1 MSMEKELQSKFSTR
15 QHMLSKDYEIY
26 YYNEHD
32 TSRVESHTH
41 DYYEFYFFLEGDM
54 SIVIEDVPYPLKYG
68 DMVVIPPNTKH
79 HRIIRDKK
87 IPYRRFVLWVG
98 EEYYRQLVQQSKA
111 YTYLM
116 TRVSE
121 KGDYVF
127 NNDFVTFNAI
137 QFQIFRLIE
146 EIKFERFG
154 KEARIPLCVNELLLE
169 LNRIVYEREH
179 PKHTGEQKGLCQ
191 NVMYYIEE
199 HLGDDLSLEK
209 MSEVFF
215 VSKYH
220 IAHTF
225 KDQMGLSM
233 HQYILKKRLQACK
246 EAILSGENITQIYM
260 NYGFM
265 DYSSFYRAFKK
276 ECGISPKEYR
286 ELYLPGA
293 GLIL

>member
-1 MSMEKELQSKFSTR
+1 MEKELQSKFSTR
-15 QHMLSKDYEIY
+15 QYMLSKDYEIY

-54 SIVIEDVPYPLKYG
+54 SIVIEDVSYPLKYG

-79 HRIIRDKK
+79 HRIIHDKRV
-87 IPYRRFVLWVG
+87 PYRRFVLWIG
-98 EEYYRQLVQQSKA
+98 EEYYRQLVQQSGA
-111 YTYLM
+111 YAYLM
-116 TRVSE
+116 KQVSE
-121 KGDYVF
+121 KGSYVF
-127 NNDFVTFNAI
+127 GNDFVTFNAI

-154 KEARIPLCVNELLLE
+154 KDARIPLCVNELLLE

-179 PKHTGEQKGLCQ
+179 SKHTGEQKDLCQ

-220 IAHTF
+220 IAHMF
-225 KDQMGLSM
+225 KEQMGVSM

-246 EAILSGENITQIYM
+246 EAILSGENITQVYI

-276 ECGISPKEYR
+276 DCGVSPKEYR
-286 ELYLPGA
+286 ELYLRV
-293 GLIL
+293 